1 MPLWLGT
8 ELGLRYELRLLAGVP
23 TAVKIL
29 QQHALCCSLSCEHLA
44 KGIPKSNFFL
54 LRGVGN

>member
-29 QQHALCCSLSCEHLA
+29 QQHALVL
-44 KGIPKSNFFL
+44 FFKL
-54 LRGVGN
+54 